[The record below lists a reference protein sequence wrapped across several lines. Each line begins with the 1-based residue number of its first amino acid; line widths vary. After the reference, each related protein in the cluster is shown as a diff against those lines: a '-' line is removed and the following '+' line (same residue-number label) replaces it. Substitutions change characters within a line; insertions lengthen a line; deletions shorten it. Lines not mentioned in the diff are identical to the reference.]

1 MSSRVRGIGLII
13 LGVVLAL
20 VISNLTDRG
29 GGDEVSNESLTSSA
43 VVVEGEGCLVG
54 ELQRPHIAV
63 PLVIDFLASGLKEI
77 ESGKPW
83 KPESGVLPNRMLI
96 EYDNGQCIQMT
107 CLDYSC

>member
-1 MSSRVRGIGLII
+1 MSGRFRSIGLIVV
-13 LGVVLAL
+13 GVVLGL
-20 VISNLTDRG
+20 VITNITSRG
-29 GGDEVSNESLTSSA
+29 GSSEVGEDTGASSA
-43 VVVEGEGCLVG
+43 VVAEGEGCVVG

-63 PLVIDFLASGLKEI
+63 PLVVDFLASGLKEI

-83 KPESGVLPNRMLI
+83 KPASGVQPSRMLI

>member
-1 MSSRVRGIGLII
+1 MSGRVRSIGLIVV
-13 LGVVLAL
+13 GVVLGL
-20 VISNLTDRG
+20 IITNVTGRG
-29 GGDEVSNESLTSSA
+29 GGGDSPDDVGVSSA
-43 VVVEGEGCLVG
+43 VVAEGEGCVLG

-63 PLVIDFLASGLKEI
+63 PLVVDFLASGLKEI

-83 KPESGVLPNRMLI
+83 KPESGVQPNAMLI

>member
-13 LGVVLAL
+13 LGVVLGL

-29 GGDEVSNESLTSSA
+29 GGGEVSNESATNSA
-43 VVVEGEGCLVG
+43 VVAEGEGCTVG

-63 PLVIDFLASGLKEI
+63 PLVIDFLASGLKDI

-83 KPESGVLPNRMLI
+83 KPDSDVQPARMLI
-96 EYDNGQCIQMT
+96 EYDNGQCIKMT

>member
-1 MSSRVRGIGLII
+1 MSSRVRGIGLIVI
-13 LGVVLAL
+13 GVVLGL
-20 VISNLTDRG
+20 VITNFTDRG
-29 GGDEVSNESLTSSA
+29 GSGDVSDDLESSSA
-43 VVVEGEGCLVG
+43 VVAEGEGGTVG

-63 PLVIDFLASGLKEI
+63 PLVIDFLASGLKET

-83 KPESGVLPNRMLI
+83 KPDSDVQPARMLI

>member
-1 MSSRVRGIGLII
+1 MSGRVRSIGLIVV
-13 LGVVLAL
+13 GVVLGL
-20 VISNLTDRG
+20 VITNVTGRG
-29 GGDEVSNESLTSSA
+29 GSDDVSDDAEVGSA
-43 VVVEGEGCLVG
+43 VVAEGEGCLVG

-63 PLVIDFLASGLKEI
+63 PLVVDFLASGLKEI

-83 KPESGVLPNRMLI
+83 KPESGVLPIRMLI

>member
-1 MSSRVRGIGLII
+1 MSGRIRSIGLIVV
-13 LGVVLAL
+13 GVVLGL
-20 VISNLTDRG
+20 IITNVTGRG
-29 GGDEVSNESLTSSA
+29 GGDVADDTGASSA
-43 VVVEGEGCLVG
+43 VVVEGEGCVLG

-63 PLVIDFLASGLKEI
+63 PLVVDFLASGLKEI

-83 KPESGVLPNRMLI
+83 KPASGVQPSRMLI

>member
-1 MSSRVRGIGLII
+1 MSGRVRGIGLIV
-13 LGVVLAL
+13 LGVVLGL
-20 VISNLTDRG
+20 VITNLTARG
-29 GGDEVSNESLTSSA
+29 GSGDVSSEVGVSSA
-43 VVVEGEGCLVG
+43 VVAEGEGCTLG

-63 PLVIDFLASGLKEI
+63 PLVVDFLASGLKDT

-83 KPESGVLPNRMLI
+83 KPDSDVQPARMLI